1 MPMFAFAMGPR
12 RNEQHAFEKARD
24 QLDRALAKVP
34 EITPRSVVVFGGVDH
49 DKGVDLRDWESI
61 RNWAN
66 DVAEVVQAR

>member
-12 RNEQHAFEKARD
+12 RNEQHAFEKARHE
-24 QLDRALAKVP
+24 LDRALAKVP
-34 EITPRSVVVFGGVDH
+34 EITPKSVAVFGGVDH